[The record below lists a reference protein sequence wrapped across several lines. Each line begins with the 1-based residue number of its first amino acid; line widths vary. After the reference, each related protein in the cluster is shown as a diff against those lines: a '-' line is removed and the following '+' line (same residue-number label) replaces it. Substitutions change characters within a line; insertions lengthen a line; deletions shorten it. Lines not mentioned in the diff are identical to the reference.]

1 MAARVAARL
10 KAETGADVETKRGG
24 LGEFSVYLD
33 DKKVVDTNRLL
44 YPRPGK
50 VVEKLKQLLQIGSN

>member
-10 KAETGADVETKRGG
+10 KAETGAEVETKRGG

-33 DKKVVDTNRLL
+33 NKKVIDTNRLL
-44 YPRPGK
+44 YPMPGK
-50 VVEKLKQLLQIGSN
+50 VVKKVKQLLTETT